1 MPPAI
6 TDLGTGDLFAGLD
19 REPGRWGMPETGAAR
34 KAWAQTADLMTAEV
48 MGHEATLLGPPL
60 PGVTSRSHFY
70 NGWLGTAFFL
80 AVASRRHSAARDFAV
95 RLLSSFEAPS
105 AEEPPALGAYMGPL
119 SLALGYQRT
128 ADILGDPELK
138 DRSLDL
144 VLRWG
149 SPSDSHHDVITGNAG
164 TIIVLL
170 GCRGAL
176 PAHDIRRDRL
186 LSVAEACAAEI
197 LRNRVQIDGLPATF
211 PSDSG
216 GNVRTGF
223 THGAAGIAL
232 ALFLLFAETGDPEL
246 HRSASSAL
254 AFERALFRH
263 DAHAWPTSLEKRDNL
278 LTGWCYGSPGIA
290 LARAATLRVLAESG
304 PPPEVFS
311 DLQLA
316 LEALWHAPA
325 TPVDHLC
332 CGMFS
337 RVEALRAIA
346 SMLGDE
352 RPRRAAGRLATWV
365 LRAVKARHRFGLGGA
380 SPEEN
385 LTLFQGLP
393 GIGYSL
399 LRLLDEDDRSPSVLL
414 PVTHRAE
421 C

>member
-1 MPPAI
+1 MPT
-6 TDLGTGDLFAGLD
+6 TD
-19 REPGRWGMPETGAAR
+19 AAR
-34 KAWAQTADLMTAEV
+34 KAWTQTTDLITAEV
-48 MGHEATLLGPPL
+48 IAHEATLLGHPV
-60 PGVTSRSHFY
+60 PGVTSRGHFY
-70 NGWLGTAFFL
+70 NGWLGTALFL
-80 AVASRRHSAARDFAV
+80 AVAGRRHPAARDLAV
-95 RLLSSFEAPS
+95 RLLSSFEAPP
-105 AEEPPALGAYMGPL
+105 AEEPPTPGAYMGPL

-149 SPSDSHHDVITGNAG
+149 SPSDSQHDVITGNAG

-170 GCRGAL
+170 GCRAAL

-263 DAHAWPTSLEKRDNL
+263 DASAWPTSLAKPDNL
-278 LTGWCYGSPGIA
+278 LSGWCYGAPGIA

-304 PPPEVFS
+304 PSPEIFS

-316 LEALWHAPA
+316 LEAIWHAPA

-352 RPRRAAGRLATWV
+352 RPRRAAGNMATWI
-365 LRAVKARHRFGLGGA
+365 LRAVKARHRFGLGGS

-399 LRLLDEDDRSPSVLL
+399 LRLIDDEDRSPSVLL
-414 PVTHRAE
+414 PVTHREE